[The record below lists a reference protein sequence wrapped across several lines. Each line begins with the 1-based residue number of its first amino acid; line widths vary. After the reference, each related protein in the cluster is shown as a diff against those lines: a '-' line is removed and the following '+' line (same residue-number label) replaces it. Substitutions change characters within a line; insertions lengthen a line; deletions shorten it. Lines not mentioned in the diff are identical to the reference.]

1 MADTDIST
9 PRYGRKK
16 LDEAAYA
23 AQLEATTRE
32 GREAT
37 RFGPRKIGGEK
48 GETKVAAEPETKKT
62 SERAPTGT
70 LPSISKL
77 KELLAKSPAQ
87 LDAALEV
94 ELKHEKPRKGAL
106 QLFQEVE
113 EGKGD
118 DARADVLAKIGAALQ
133 SFED

>member
-16 LDEAAYA
+16 LDAAAYA
-23 AQLEATTRE
+23 AQQEAATRE

-37 RFGPRKIGGEK
+37 RFGPRKIGTE
-48 GETKVAAEPETKKT
+48 KVAPESKA
-62 SERAPTGT
+62 SSPPAAPSSREPTGT
-70 LPSISKL
+70 LPSIAKL
-77 KELLAKSPAQ
+77 KALLAKSPAQ

-94 ELKHEKPRKGAL
+94 ELKQETPRKGAL

-118 DARADVLAKIGAALQ
+118 DARADVLAKIGAALD
-133 SFED
+133 SFAD

>member
-16 LDEAAYA
+16 LDKEAYDAQQEAA
-23 AQLEATTRE
+23 TRE

-37 RFGPRKIGGEK
+37 RFGSRKIGTVKAAPEGKATGKSEK
-48 GETKVAAEPETKKT
+48 PD
-62 SERAPTGT
+62 ERVPTGT
-70 LPSISKL
+70 PPSIAKL

-87 LDAALEV
+87 LDAALEI
-94 ELKHEKPRKGAL
+94 ELKQEKPRKGAL

-118 DARADVLAKIGAALQ
+118 DARPDVVAKIGAALDA
-133 SFED
+133 FAE